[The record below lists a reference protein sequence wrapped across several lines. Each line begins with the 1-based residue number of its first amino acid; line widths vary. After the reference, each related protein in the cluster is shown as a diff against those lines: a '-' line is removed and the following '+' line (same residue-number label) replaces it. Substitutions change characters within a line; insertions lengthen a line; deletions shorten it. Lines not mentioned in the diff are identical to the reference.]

1 MSDRWGCFIPAG
13 KCLNNVVYQL
23 IYCGC
28 MSDQMQIFR
37 GEVLRFPR
45 LDTVLMIEK
54 AILDAKGDFTVRKL
68 WQKLPKQVMWQTFLA
83 ALDYLEYSG
92 KILIDEEKHP
102 IWIWAPRDVERLK
115 KKGLVVK

>member
-1 MSDRWGCFIPAG
+1 
-13 KCLNNVVYQL
+13 
-23 IYCGC
+23 